1 MEVEFPDQLTE
12 FYLINNI
19 TEPKYSQYSVSTFD
33 WQCHT
38 LELLSST
45 LNVYII
51 LYTKHSSEGKK
62 IIFSNLYQGNVCSV
76 TQIEGSE
83 ISLPVGSPT

>member
-51 LYTKHSSEGKK
+51 LCTKHSSEGKK
-62 IIFSNLYQGNVCSV
+62 KSSFLTYIKEMCALLLKLKGQKFL
-76 TQIEGSE
+76 
-83 ISLPVGSPT
+83 SL